1 MLTAFSFQLVGEALA
16 GHFLRDLFPGVLLG
30 DRGAHLHRQGP
41 LRALRHRDVGLL
53 GLRVFLPEPLEWG
66 PLPGRQAT
74 MSPKESM
81 LAVQA
86 AAKARGRGA
95 EGPRGET
102 GTGALLW
109 APAFTSSGLGPRP
122 RRVAPED
129 PGAARGGGAEGWEG
143 WASNFKGFKFATLS
157 RSK

>member
-74 MSPKESM
+74 MSPKESV

-95 EGPRGET
+95 RQGLELFSGLRLSRAQAWDLGRGE
-102 GTGALLW
+102 W
-109 APAFTSSGLGPRP
+109 PRKTLEQ
-122 RRVAPED
+122 RVAAVRRA
-129 PGAARGGGAEGWEG
+129 GRAGLQTSKG
-143 WASNFKGFKFATLS
+143 SNS
-157 RSK
+157 QR